1 MKSYLGLIPISAKV
15 HRRQNRMTIICI
27 VLAVFL
33 VTSIFSLADMYT
45 RMENERLIRKHGNYH
60 VSFENISEDKAD
72 LIAQRSDVEASSWYG
87 ALNPDADMDY
97 YINGKKTVLY
107 GAEEDYLT
115 DIRNYSIEG
124 FLPQSKDEVI
134 LSAEAET
141 LPGVKIGDSIIVNTP
156 SGDFCYIVS
165 GFCKDDAEFNALI
178 DGICVYLDIET
189 LQNIS
194 ELNGEDCEPV
204 YCVRFKRPGDYKKAV
219 EEIKE
224 QYGLTD
230 EDMHENTAV
239 LGLSGVS
246 SNTYMNGLYQTAAVL
261 FMLILIAGV
270 LMITSCMNSTIAQ
283 RTKFFGMMRCIGASR
298 RQIIR
303 FVRLEALNWCKTA
316 IPVGCL
322 LGIAVSWISCVLL
335 RYLVKGEFA
344 EIPLFGVSMTGI
356 ICGAFV
362 GTITVLIAAHAPARR
377 AAKISPIS
385 AISGNEESTKH
396 IAHAAIT
403 RYFKIETSLGI
414 QHAVSAK
421 KNLIL
426 MTGSFAFTIILFFAF
441 LAGLDF
447 GRRLL
452 PSLNSFTPD
461 VAIVSADNTNSLNRS
476 LTEEIFEI
484 PGVER
489 VFGNMFAL
497 ETPAFVNGN
506 AGSIDLISYDEY
518 MMDWSRDS
526 VVSGDLSKIDGDSDY
541 VMTIFNRDSRLNVG
555 DKIKIGDNE
564 LEVACVVSEGI
575 WGDAAATVVCSEKTF
590 RRLTGEEN
598 YTLLN
603 AIFTRD
609 ATEATAD
616 AIRRLAGDNSFADY
630 RESNRQAYG
639 SYWVFR
645 LGGYGFLVIIALITV
660 LNIMNSI
667 SMSVSAKIRQY
678 GIMRAVGMGGQQIMR
693 MVAAEAATYSVIGSI
708 VGCVS
713 GLFLNY
719 LMVKRLIITYFGG
732 VWSVPF
738 GSVAIV
744 LLFVLCSCIAAVYVP
759 SKRIRG
765 MEITDTINE
774 L

>member
-1 MKSYLGLIPISAKV
+1 MKSYLDLIPISARV
-15 HRRQNRMTIICI
+15 HRRQNRMTIMCI

-33 VTSIFSLADMYT
+33 VTSIFSMADMYI

-60 VSFENISEDKAD
+60 VSLENISGDGAD
-72 LIAQRSDVEASSWYG
+72 LIAQRSDVAASSWYG
-87 ALNPDADMDY
+87 ALNSDADMDY
-97 YINGKKTVLY
+97 YVNGKKAVLY
-107 GAEEDYLT
+107 GAGEGYLA
-115 DIRNYSIEG
+115 DIRNFPIEG
-124 FLPQSKDEVI
+124 SLPQSRDEVI
-134 LSAEAET
+134 LSAEAKT
-141 LPGVKIGDSIIVNTP
+141 RPGVEIGDSIVVNTP
-156 SGDFCYIVS
+156 AGDFSYIVS

-178 DGICVYLDIET
+178 DGICVYLDMET
-189 LQNIS
+189 LKNIS

-204 YCVRFKRPGDYKKAV
+204 YCVRFKRTRDFKKTV

-224 QYGLTD
+224 RCGLSD
-230 EDMHENTAV
+230 EDIHENTAV
-239 LGLSGVS
+239 LGLSGIS
-246 SNTYMNGLYQTAAVL
+246 SSTYMNGFYQTAAVL
-261 FMLILIAGV
+261 FILILIAGV
-270 LMITSCMNSTIAQ
+270 LMISSCMNSTIAQ

-316 IPVGCL
+316 IPAGCL
-322 LGIAVSWISCVLL
+322 LGIAVSWILCVLL

-344 EIPLFGVSMTGI
+344 EMPLFRASTVGI
-356 ICGAFV
+356 ICGAAV
-362 GTITVLIAAHAPARR
+362 GIITVLIAAHSPARR

-396 IAHAAIT
+396 IVHAANT

-414 QHAVSAK
+414 HHAVAAK
-421 KNLIL
+421 KNLVL

-461 VAIVSADNTNSLNRS
+461 VAIVSVDNTNSLDRGLMEKIS
-476 LTEEIFEI
+476 EI

-518 MMDWSRDS
+518 MLDWSKNS
-526 VVSGDLSKIDGDSDY
+526 VVSGDLSKVYGDSDY

-555 DKIKIGDNE
+555 DRIKVGDDV

-575 WGDAAATVVCSEKTF
+575 WGDARATVVCSEETF
-590 RRLTGEEN
+590 MRLTGEED
-598 YTLLN
+598 YILLN
-603 AIFTRD
+603 AIFTSD
-609 ATEATAD
+609 ATETTVG
-616 AIRRLAGDNSFADY
+616 AIRSLAGANPFTDR
-630 RESNRQAYG
+630 RESNRQSYSA
-639 SYWVFR
+639 YWVFR
-645 LGGYGFLVIIALITV
+645 LGAYGFLAIIALITV

-678 GIMRAVGMGGQQIMR
+678 GIMRAVGMGGRQIMR
-693 MVAAEAATYSVIGSI
+693 MIAAEAAAYSVIGSI
-708 VGCVS
+708 VGCVL

-732 VWSVPF
+732 TWSVPLS
-738 GSVAIV
+738 SVAIV
-744 LLFVLCSCIAAVYVP
+744 LLFVLCSCITAVYVP
-759 SKRIRG
+759 SKRIRKI
-765 MEITDTINE
+765 EITEVINE